1 MSIGLDFVMNK
12 DKNWKKHIK
21 SLDRIDD
28 DLKNNNIIKFKQ
40 FENKSIKQ
48 NIENKNID
56 FDYWNYWKKKYFIF

>member
-28 DLKNNNIIKFKQ
+28 DLKNNNSIKFKQ

>member
-1 MSIGLDFVMNK
+1 MNK

-28 DLKNNNIIKFKQ
+28 DLKNNNSIKLKQ

-56 FDYWNYWKKKYFIF
+56 FDYWNYWKKKYLIFK